1 MSNNRETL
9 CLVVS
14 GDEEGSH
21 PEGAEGH
28 AGSHPLRLCQA
39 GPQAELDRRG
49 EVGRGAG
56 GERGR
61 MARVAIGTTF

>member
-1 MSNNRETL
+1 MKR
-9 CLVVS
+9 
-14 GDEEGSH
+14 GSH

-28 AGSHPLRLCQA
+28 AGSHLFRLCQA
-39 GPQAELDRRG
+39 GPQAESDRRG

-61 MARVAIGTTF
+61 MARVAVGTTF